1 MERKNK
7 PRKWIIPHDRNR
19 EWRALLVRSFG
30 AKLSVCA
37 CVLIKLT
44 KAQTSLIFVLFFRF
58 FFFAN
63 VNWN

>member
-1 MERKNK
+1 MERKNGLF
-7 PRKWIIPHDRNR
+7 PMTVTENDVHCLS
-19 EWRALLVRSFG
+19 AVLVRNF
-30 AKLSVCA
+30 VCVRA

-63 VNWN
+63 VN